1 MHPKYN
7 SNLEIISLLN
17 SYSFILLG
25 LNMSAVFFTICFF
38 LNRLKFNIINL
49 ILNIV
54 LFKIIYLL
62 INIIFIHLSLLDF
75 FYYLIV
81 FIYFLIIISFYL
93 SKKKLNFIYALIF
106 TIFFWIYITTM
117 FKLSLYF
124 LGFNTNFYTIDSA
137 LPRDLDVY
145 LFLLVSFAN
154 LDALLY

>member
-38 LNRLKFNIINL
+38 LNRLKFNIFNL

-106 TIFFWIYITTM
+106 TIFF
-117 FKLSLYF
+117 
-124 LGFNTNFYTIDSA
+124 
-137 LPRDLDVY
+137 
-145 LFLLVSFAN
+145 
-154 LDALLY
+154 